1 MPDETFELI
10 DRLRGKRAAMATLVR
25 THGTTPR
32 KEGAKMFVGDSGEI
46 FGSVTIGGCVDA
58 RVIERARD
66 VLTSSAPQLL
76 NLQLGDEDAWEIGLT
91 CGGKIDVL
99 VEPLDSVATLYEMAK
114 GRSVAIATSV
124 HSGKH
129 ALIEADGQSRM
140 LNDNVYLEVLRPPM
154 TMLIF
159 GAGAVAIPLVTFA
172 KTLGF
177 QTVIIDGRPQF
188 ASRDRFPEADQ
199 IRVGIPSELAEEI
212 HFDSNTPV
220 VLVAH
225 DYKFDIP
232 VLKKVLATDAPY
244 VGLLGSRRRGAA
256 VLQMLREDG
265 IGEEQ
270 LKRVRVPIGLDLGGQ
285 TAAEIALSIVAEIVA
300 VVHGRPPRVQ

>member
-1 MPDETFELI
+1 M
-10 DRLRGKRAAMATLVR
+10 
-25 THGTTPR
+25 
-32 KEGAKMFVGDSGEI
+32 
-46 FGSVTIGGCVDA
+46 
-58 RVIERARD
+58 
-66 VLTSSAPQLL
+66 
-76 NLQLGDEDAWEIGLT
+76 
-91 CGGKIDVL
+91 
-99 VEPLDSVATLYEMAK
+99 
-114 GRSVAIATSV
+114 
-124 HSGKH
+124 
-129 ALIEADGQSRM
+129 
-140 LNDNVYLEVLRPPM
+140 
-154 TMLIF
+154 
-159 GAGAVAIPLVTFA
+159 TFA

-188 ASRDRFPEADQ
+188 ASRDRFPDADQ

-270 LKRVRVPIGLDLGGQ
+270 LNRVRVPIGLDLGGQ

-300 VVHGRPPRVQ
+300 VVHGRSPRVR